1 MGIIEYIKKEVFGSN
16 KRISS
21 KTIKRYTITWSEIEN
36 LLQTNDPIVRIELGE
51 NKTILIETES
61 KR

>member
-1 MGIIEYIKKEVFGSN
+1 MGIISYIKKEVFGN
-16 KRISS
+16 KRISE

-51 NKTILIETES
+51 NKTILIETE
-61 KR
+61 K